1 MKKIIGGRVYNTDT
15 AELVG
20 EWANTYNTRDFN
32 FCIENLYR
40 KKTGEF
46 FIHGRGGPMSKYAVS
61 SGSNTMCGSEQ
72 IKPISFEYA
81 KRWAEEKLTAD
92 EYEKLFGEVAED
104 DSRRVVGISLT
115 AAAHGKLKRAAG
127 EKGITVSALIE
138 EYANSL

>member
-1 MKKIIGGRVYNTDT
+1 MKKIIEGRVYNTDT

-46 FIHGRGGPMSKYAVS
+46 FIHGRGGPMSRYAVS
-61 SGSNTMCGSEQ
+61 VGGNAMSGSEQ

-81 KRWAEEKLTAD
+81 KQWAEEHLTAD

-104 DSRRVVGISLT
+104 DSRKIVGISLT
-115 AAAHGKLKRAAG
+115 VAAHEKLKQTAG
-127 EKGITVSALIE
+127 KKGITVSALIE

>member
-1 MKKIIGGRVYNTDT
+1 MKKIIEGRVYNTDT

-32 FCIENLYR
+32 FCIEKLYR

-46 FIHGRGGPMSKYAVS
+46 FFHCRGGAMSKYAVS
-61 SGSNTMCGSEQ
+61 VGSNAMSGSEQ
-72 IKPISFEYA
+72 IRPISFEYA
-81 KRWAEEKLTAD
+81 KRWAEEHLTAD

-115 AAAHGKLKRAAG
+115 VTAHEKLKQTAG
-127 EKGITVSALIE
+127 KRGITVSALLE

>member
-1 MKKIIGGRVYNTDT
+1 MKKIIEGRVYNTDT

-46 FIHGRGGPMSKYAVS
+46 FIHGRGGAMSKYAVS
-61 SGSNTMCGSEQ
+61 VGSNTMCGSEQ
-72 IKPISFEYA
+72 IRPVSFDYA
-81 KRWAEEKLTAD
+81 KQWAEEKLTAD

-104 DSRRVVGISLT
+104 DSRKIVGISLT
-115 AAAHGKLKRAAG
+115 VAAHERLKQTAGK
-127 EKGITVSALIE
+127 KGITVSALIE

>member
-1 MKKIIGGRVYNTDT
+1 MKKIIEGKLYNTDT

-20 EWANTYNTRDFN
+20 EWTNGCYANDFN
-32 FCIENLYR
+32 YCSEDLYR

-46 FIHGRGGPMSKYAVS
+46 FIHGRGGAMSKYAVS
-61 SGSNTMCGSEQ
+61 VGSNTMSGSEQ

-81 KRWAEEKLTAD
+81 KQWAEEKLTAD

-115 AAAHGKLKRAAG
+115 VTAHEKLKQAAG
-127 EKGITVSALIE
+127 KKGITVSALIE
-138 EYANSL
+138 EFANKQ

>member
-1 MKKIIGGRVYNTDT
+1 MKKIINGKVYDTKT

-40 KKTGEF
+40 KKTGEYF
-46 FIHGRGGPMSKYAVS
+46 LHGRGGPMSRYAVS
-61 SGSNTMCGSEQ
+61 VGGNTMSGSEQ

-81 KRWAEEKLTAD
+81 KQWAEEHLTAD

-115 AAAHGKLKRAAG
+115 VTAHEKLKKTAG
-127 EKGITVSALIE
+127 RRGITVSALLE

>member
-1 MKKIIGGRVYNTDT
+1 MKKIIGGKLYNTDT

-20 EWANTYNTRDFN
+20 EWTNGYYANDFN
-32 FCIENLYR
+32 YCSEDLYR

-46 FIHGRGGPMSKYAVS
+46 FIYGRGGPMSRYAVS
-61 SGSNTMCGSEQ
+61 VGGNTMCGSEQ

-104 DSRRVVGISLT
+104 DSRKIVGISLT
-115 AAAHGKLKRAAG
+115 VAAHERLKKTAGKR
-127 EKGITVSALIE
+127 GITVSALLE

>member
-1 MKKIIGGRVYNTDT
+1 MKKIIEGRVYNTET

-46 FIHGRGGPMSKYAVS
+46 FIHGRGGAMSRYAVS

-72 IKPISFEYA
+72 IWPISFEYA
-81 KRWAEEKLTAD
+81 KLWAEEHLTAD

-104 DSRRVVGISLT
+104 DSRKIVGISLT
-115 AAAHGKLKRAAG
+115 VAAHETKTDSR

-138 EYANSL
+138 GYANSL

>member
-1 MKKIIGGRVYNTDT
+1 MKKIIEGRVYNTDT

-32 FCIENLYR
+32 FCIEKLYR

-46 FIHGRGGPMSKYAVS
+46 FIHGRGGAMSKYAVS
-61 SGSNTMCGSEQ
+61 VGSNTMCGSEQ
-72 IKPISFEYA
+72 IRPISFEYA

-115 AAAHGKLKRAAG
+115 VTAHEKLKQAAG
-127 EKGITVSALIE
+127 KRGITVSALLE

>member
-1 MKKIIGGRVYNTDT
+1 MKKIIKGRVYNTDT

-32 FCIENLYR
+32 FCIEKLYR

-46 FIHGRGGPMSKYAVS
+46 FIHGRGGAMSKYAVS

-81 KRWAEEKLTAD
+81 KRWAEEHLTAD

-115 AAAHGKLKRAAG
+115 VAAHEKLKQTAG
-127 EKGITVSALIE
+127 KRGITVSALIE
-138 EYANSL
+138 EFANK

>member
-1 MKKIIGGRVYNTDT
+1 MKKIIEGRVYNTDT
-15 AELVG
+15 AQLVG

-32 FCIENLYR
+32 FCIEKLYR

-46 FIHGRGGPMSKYAVS
+46 FIHGRGGAMSKYAVS
-61 SGSNTMCGSEQ
+61 VGSNTMCGSEQ
-72 IKPISFEYA
+72 IRPISFEYA

-104 DSRRVVGISLT
+104 DSRKIVGISLT
-115 AAAHGKLKRAAG
+115 VAAHERLKQAAG
-127 EKGITVSALIE
+127 KKGITVSALIE

>member
-1 MKKIIGGRVYNTDT
+1 MKKIIEGRVYNTDT

-32 FCIENLYR
+32 FCIEKLYR

-46 FIHGRGGPMSKYAVS
+46 FIHGRGGPMSRYAVS
-61 SGSNTMCGSEQ
+61 VGSNTMCGSEQ
-72 IKPISFEYA
+72 IRPISFEYA
-81 KRWAEEKLTAD
+81 KRWAEEHLTAD
-92 EYEKLFGEVAED
+92 EYEGLFGEVVED
-104 DSRRVVGISLT
+104 DSRRVVAISLT
-115 AAAHGKLKRAAG
+115 VAAHGKLKRAAG